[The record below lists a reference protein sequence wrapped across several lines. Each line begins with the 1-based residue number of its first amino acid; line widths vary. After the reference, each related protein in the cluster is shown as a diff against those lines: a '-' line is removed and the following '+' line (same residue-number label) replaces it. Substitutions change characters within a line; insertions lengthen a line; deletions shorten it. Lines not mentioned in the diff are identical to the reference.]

1 VNMIIRYDPKADIL
15 VIKLREGAVKDEELL
30 DSDVVLGL
38 DEEGRVAVLE
48 IWEASKRGLLKALV
62 DLASER
68 REIAELLL
76 REARA
81 GSA

>member
-1 VNMIIRYDPKADIL
+1 MDLIIRYDPKADIL
-15 VIKLREGAVKDEELL
+15 VIKLREGAIKDEELL

-38 DEEGRVAVLE
+38 DKEGRIAVLE

-68 REIAELLL
+68 KEVAELIL
-76 REARA
+76 REAHA
-81 GSA
+81 DSA